1 MQNLIIDFIIF
12 ASLPGTLQSE
22 GEGAA
27 PIPHI
32 LFLTVT
38 VNVSLKVMTYQY
50 PPSSQFL
57 HMYAIPMAKNSNL
70 RFKHSSP
77 FTYTLLKNNNACLY
91 YYILHCQTFILIV
104 WSIIAHFIKFSF
116 IYTVYEM
123 HLTISQIKMHNYPLL
138 FLCILNSVFVAY
150 YIIWM

>member
-12 ASLPGTLQSE
+12 CVITRYIIERRGRGSPHPTYTVFNSNSE
-22 GEGAA
+22 CKLESYD
-27 PIPHI
+27 I
-32 LFLTVT
+32 L
-38 VNVSLKVMTYQY
+38 VS
-50 PPSSQFL
+50 PSQFL
-57 HMYAIPMAKNSNL
+57 HMYAIPMTKNSNL

-91 YYILHCQTFILIV
+91 YYILRCQTFILIV

>member
-38 VNVSLKVMTYQY
+38 KLESYDILVTPL
-50 PPSSQFL
+50 P
-57 HMYAIPMAKNSNL
+57 I
-70 RFKHSSP
+70 
-77 FTYTLLKNNNACLY
+77 FTYVCDTHGKELKSQDRALHPLY
-91 YYILHCQTFILIV
+91 THTFEKQQCMSNYYILRCQTFILIV
-104 WSIIAHFIKFSF
+104 WSIIAHFITQFFF

-138 FLCILNSVFVAY
+138 FLWILNSVFVAY